1 MIQRVREETK
11 QTPCSAWLR
20 LIREKQSVEETNLMM
35 AE

>member
-11 QTPCSAWLR
+11 QTPWLR